1 MASKQSE
8 QERQESTAQSQ
19 QGHQSEW
26 QEWKRPS
33 WVQSAVRN
41 LKKSAMQKIQVAMQP
56 QWQFLVFGVLQLLS
70 WKYPS
75 VDEFMKTV
83 AAPSGAFQSV
93 LYKVL
98 TVQACQL
105 LWTGCQCLNSIRD
118 EVGKTAIT
126 SQVVATRANINEWRQ
141 CLKFGSQW
149 HNTSLQGAYMLWQ
162 SSSLT
167 APACPANQW
176 MKVESG
182 QPMMPSDAQ
191 LARKDITTVKLAQ
204 IAVEARLTEYHEL
217 AVHHKAG
224 VQQLDQHKLQLIQ
237 KVDEWY
243 WQFVTQHQE
252 FVNKTQ
258 EEQERELERMNRELD
273 QVDERFYSKQYTVPV
288 LELKKAR

>member
-1 MASKQSE
+1 M
-8 QERQESTAQSQ
+8 
-19 QGHQSEW
+19 
-26 QEWKRPS
+26 P
-33 WVQSAVRN
+33 
-41 LKKSAMQKIQVAMQP
+41 LP
-56 QWQFLVFGVLQLLS
+56 QWQFLVLGVLHFLS
-70 WKYPS
+70 GQFPS
-75 VDEFMKTV
+75 VDKFMTAV

-149 HNTSLQGAYMLWQ
+149 HHTSLQGAYMLWQ

-224 VQQLDQHKLQLIQ
+224 VQQFDQHKLQLIQ

-243 WQFVTQHQE
+243 WQFATE
-252 FVNKTQ
+252 FVNQSQT
-258 EEQERELERMNRELD
+258 EQELQLQRMNSDLD
-273 QVDERFYSKQYTVPV
+273 QVDKDFHSKKSTVPV